1 MFTNYYKALNQ
12 TPIDINNQK
21 LSQQALIKRRTRNPF
36 SKEEDQQIL
45 QLVQY
50 FGVNDKNNWYFIASQ
65 LKGRSPRQC
74 RERYQLFLSDQVR
87 KNAKWSSEEDEILL
101 SKYQIYGPH
110 WKQLE
115 QFFVGRTSYNI
126 KNRFISLSRR
136 MKPSEDKE
144 DYQRCELKEEV
155 ILTKSN
161 PKEPELP
168 DKTDCIFNNDY
179 SSVLNESDFEFDL
192 DNFPL
197 IIDGNEQYNIFD

>member
-1 MFTNYYKALNQ
+1 MFPNYYNALIQ

-21 LSQQALIKRRTRNPF
+21 LSQQPQIKRRTRIPF
-36 SKEEDQQIL
+36 TKEEDQQIL

-87 KNAKWSSEEDEILL
+87 KNAKWTSEEDEILL

-115 QFFVGRTSYNI
+115 QFFVGRTLYNI

-136 MKPSEDKE
+136 MKPYDN
-144 DYQRCELKEEV
+144 KEEYQQEESKEKV
-155 ILTKSN
+155 SLAKSITN
-161 PKEPELP
+161 EPDIP
-168 DKTDCIFNNDY
+168 QKTDQIFNNEY

-197 IIDGNEQYNIFD
+197 IIDDNEQYTIFD